1 MVSEERLEQLERSL
15 HLAGN
20 ALQAANNRIASLESA
35 AGTSTAAAS
44 MVDMRVL
51 GKPSIFAGDE
61 ASWKSWSFVMLS
73 FSAAVSPELRAL
85 MEKARTN
92 VADMLNVKLT
102 AAEQVWSRQLYY
114 MLSLST
120 SGEAQRRL
128 QNVPEGEGAEAW
140 KVFSEHYEPKTAT
153 RYVGMLRQILLYDF
167 GELTQLIDR
176 IEQFRHL
183 VRKYEEQSGESV
195 TDNVRQ
201 AVFQAGIKDAAIRDH
216 LALHA
221 GRLNSFDKMAAEV
234 STVARTR
241 SENDV
246 VPMDVSVLKGKGG
259 KGKDGKG
266 KEGKGKEGKGKT
278 KAKDDRDK
286 FDPKS
291 SSNKFKKCFYCD
303 KVGHVRADCRK
314 KKRDD
319 EERRNMSAQNSL
331 NSSSASMSPP
341 GLTNITTNTSGA
353 SSSSLR
359 QLTIPSYVSD
369 DEFHSPMRIFALRD
383 NSNVDRVMVDSGAAH
398 SACPSDYANEHEVRE
413 VQRKIQFQT
422 ASGELLEHHGEK
434 LVPYMAQDSVMG
446 ITYQVT
452 DVEGPVAAVSS
463 MNDGG
468 MTVVFSPQG
477 AWVCDETPLKPAGSI
492 ELKRENR
499 TFWMDLPRAD
509 SDQVQR
515 MMALRHEQPV
525 EQVERI
531 AGNPAIEEKRQ
542 GIPASADPTVQDN
555 EDTPVARARKP
566 PPGPTTEELD
576 KHELTHVV
584 FRSWC
589 KHCISGRAKEDPH
602 RSVATHEGRTP
613 KVMLDWMFF
622 TSDQEPGVQ
631 LPVLVVYDLS
641 TGAVMAMQSTKDSS
655 VATVGAVVQ
664 TLETWGHTD
673 VVLHADGEPAT
684 KSLVRSVANARVHR
698 TLPRHGPPHSHQSQ
712 GPVEACIQVYR
723 GIFVANKL
731 ALEAGIGCRLLL
743 KHPAIV
749 WLIRHAAWLITRY
762 NTGRDG
768 CSPFRRIFG
777 KPYNGSICK
786 FGEQVHYKLSGHP
799 SSRVEPRWE
808 LGAWVGKTELTDEHL
823 LGTLSGIR
831 NSRTIYRLPKSHCYS
846 KDALDRIVGTPVN
859 PKPEGAAKDPQIRRQ
874 YITQRWVDEHGSLLV
889 ALAVKVGVR

>member
-1 MVSEERLEQLERSL
+1 MATEERLEQLERSL
-15 HLAGN
+15 QQAGS
-20 ALQAANNRIASLESA
+20 ALQAANYRISSLETA
-35 AGTSTAAAS
+35 AGTTTSAAS

-85 MEKARTN
+85 MEKARIN
-92 VADMLNVKLT
+92 VDDMLNVHLT
-102 AAEQVWSRQLYY
+102 SAEQVWSRQLYY

-246 VPMDVSVLKGKGG
+246 VPMDVSVIKGKGG

-266 KEGKGKEGKGKT
+266 KEGKSKEGKGKT
-278 KAKDDRDK
+278 KAKEDKDK
-286 FDPKS
+286 FDSKS
-291 SSNKFKKCFYCD
+291 NPNKFKKCFYCD
-303 KVGHVRADCRK
+303 KVGHVRADCKK

-319 EERRNMSAQNSL
+319 EERRNMSPQNGL
-331 NSSSASMSPP
+331 NAPSVSPSPP
-341 GLTNITTNTSGA
+341 GLTNVATSTSGA

-359 QLTIPSYVSD
+359 QLTIPSYVSEE
-369 DEFHSPMRIFALRD
+369 EFHSPMRIFALRY

-477 AWVCDETPLKPAGSI
+477 AWVCDETPLKPAGVS
-492 ELKRENR
+492 N
-499 TFWMDLPRAD
+499 
-509 SDQVQR
+509 
-515 MMALRHEQPV
+515 
-525 EQVERI
+525 
-531 AGNPAIEEKRQ
+531 
-542 GIPASADPTVQDN
+542 
-555 EDTPVARARKP
+555 
-566 PPGPTTEELD
+566 
-576 KHELTHVV
+576 
-584 FRSWC
+584 
-589 KHCISGRAKEDPH
+589 
-602 RSVATHEGRTP
+602 
-613 KVMLDWMFF
+613 
-622 TSDQEPGVQ
+622 
-631 LPVLVVYDLS
+631 
-641 TGAVMAMQSTKDSS
+641 
-655 VATVGAVVQ
+655 
-664 TLETWGHTD
+664 
-673 VVLHADGEPAT
+673 
-684 KSLVRSVANARVHR
+684 
-698 TLPRHGPPHSHQSQ
+698 
-712 GPVEACIQVYR
+712 
-723 GIFVANKL
+723 
-731 ALEAGIGCRLLL
+731 
-743 KHPAIV
+743 
-749 WLIRHAAWLITRY
+749 
-762 NTGRDG
+762 
-768 CSPFRRIFG
+768 
-777 KPYNGSICK
+777 
-786 FGEQVHYKLSGHP
+786 
-799 SSRVEPRWE
+799 
-808 LGAWVGKTELTDEHL
+808 
-823 LGTLSGIR
+823 
-831 NSRTIYRLPKSHCYS
+831 
-846 KDALDRIVGTPVN
+846 
-859 PKPEGAAKDPQIRRQ
+859 
-874 YITQRWVDEHGSLLV
+874 
-889 ALAVKVGVR
+889 

>member
-35 AGTSTAAAS
+35 AGTSTAGAS
-44 MVDMRVL
+44 SCCPFR
-51 GKPSIFAGDE
+51 
-61 ASWKSWSFVMLS
+61 
-73 FSAAVSPELRAL
+73 
-85 MEKARTN
+85 
-92 VADMLNVKLT
+92 LNVKLT

-128 QNVPEGEGAEAW
+128 QNVPEGEGAEAR
-140 KVFSEHYEPKTAT
+140 KVFSERYEPKTAT
-153 RYVGMLRQILLYDF
+153 KYVGMLRQILLYDF
-167 GELTQLIDR
+167 GELSQLTDR

-266 KEGKGKEGKGKT
+266 KEGKGKVIPSRIPTSSRSASTVT
-278 KAKDDRDK
+278 KLGTSELTA
-286 FDPKS
+286 
-291 SSNKFKKCFYCD
+291 
-303 KVGHVRADCRK
+303 
-314 KKRDD
+314 
-319 EERRNMSAQNSL
+319 ERRNV
-331 NSSSASMSPP
+331 
-341 GLTNITTNTSGA
+341 TTEQFELIEHVNEPTGTHKHHNEHFWG

-398 SACPSDYANEHEVRE
+398 SACPSDYANEHEG
-413 VQRKIQFQT
+413 KIQFQT

-531 AGNPAIEEKRQ
+531 AGNPAIEETTQ

-555 EDTPVARARKP
+555 EDTPVARARIP

-664 TLETWGHTD
+664 
-673 VVLHADGEPAT
+673 
-684 KSLVRSVANARVHR
+684 N
-698 TLPRHGPPHSHQSQ
+698 
-712 GPVEACIQVYR
+712 
-723 GIFVANKL
+723 
-731 ALEAGIGCRLLL
+731 
-743 KHPAIV
+743 
-749 WLIRHAAWLITRY
+749 
-762 NTGRDG
+762 
-768 CSPFRRIFG
+768 
-777 KPYNGSICK
+777 
-786 FGEQVHYKLSGHP
+786 
-799 SSRVEPRWE
+799 
-808 LGAWVGKTELTDEHL
+808 
-823 LGTLSGIR
+823 
-831 NSRTIYRLPKSHCYS
+831 
-846 KDALDRIVGTPVN
+846 
-859 PKPEGAAKDPQIRRQ
+859 
-874 YITQRWVDEHGSLLV
+874 
-889 ALAVKVGVR
+889 